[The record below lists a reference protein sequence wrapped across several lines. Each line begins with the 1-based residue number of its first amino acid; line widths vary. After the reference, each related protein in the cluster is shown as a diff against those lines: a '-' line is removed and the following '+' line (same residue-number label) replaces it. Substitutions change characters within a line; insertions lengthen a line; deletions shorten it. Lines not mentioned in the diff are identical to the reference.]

1 MSTVFDVNIYSTA
14 ITVYPGKEATQLLR
28 PLLNLFEYEDEY
40 LEQSL
45 ILGYILD
52 DETDI
57 LYLNRGVDIEY
68 LRRLLVSARITHQD
82 PVESKPMRFDY
93 EEIIS
98 PRNDDQKDV
107 INFIAGLNQHSSNQS
122 EHQLFLVKDPGF
134 GKMEPYSRKIPTP
147 TEKGYT
153 LMGDLK
159 VGDKV
164 FDRHG
169 MPTTITDI
177 FDQGIQDVYKITFHD
192 GRVAYCGKEHLWA
205 IHTEKDGL
213 FKIVDT
219 EYIINNHRLLSIKN
233 KEYGNESSD
242 YKHIIDE
249 CYIPTCSP
257 VAFKSREVPIN
268 HWVMGCIIHNIY
280 YKNETFELY
289 STIKNVPEMIGSL
302 CGFDVIQTIGPS
314 MFYHKN
320 GGGIVYMKEFLKD
333 IPEICDMDLY
343 NKTIP
348 EMYIVNDI
356 MSRFMLLRGIM
367 CIGGSV
373 SCYDD
378 KFSNIQYYSKSKDLL
393 KQIQYIL
400 YSFGYTGEITPI
412 YNGNVITFKVPN
424 SFREKLLSVPTEQ
437 EFAHENSDI
446 FYDMLYNK
454 KEVLGYYEPR
464 IKSIE
469 YSHKEECRCIMV
481 DNPEHLYLTEDFI
494 VTHNTYCSGVGLC
507 LYGQKTLII
516 VHRDNLRSQW
526 MNSLRDMSGLTSQY
540 VHEISSSEEFE
551 YICDNPDLDYKYD
564 VYIMTHST
572 FRAGLK
578 RVGSF
583 ERAANFSKNLHLGFK
598 IIDEAHLEF
607 RDTLLMDFVF
617 NINRN
622 LYLTATDGRSSKE
635 ENAIFKHV
643 FSNTKFYRKPTIN
656 PNQPSKWVNYNT
668 ITIDTHL
675 NPNVYRYR
683 VAGGRGMSPTSYGKW
698 CIKGDKNKTHI
709 KVCCDIVKQTF
720 EKNENS
726 KVIIFMPLIELC
738 EETADFIY
746 KKLSHDDSFP
756 YDIKIRTINSRNSK
770 AENERNKQSDV
781 IVSTTGSLSTGV
793 DIKGITTIISCSPMV
808 SKIQCVQTW
817 GRIRYGGYGFIGD
830 YYDIIDKS
838 CLLDTI
844 WQKSRYKVFKNL
856 ALNINHYCWTPDDS
870 DNEESVT

>member
-52 DETDI
+52 DDTDI

-68 LRRLLVSARITHQD
+68 LRRLLVSARIVHQE
-82 PVESKPMRFDY
+82 PVESKPMKFDY

-134 GKMEPYSRKIPTP
+134 GKQEPYSRKIPTP

-169 MPTTITDI
+169 KPTTVIGI
-177 FDQGIQDVYKITFHD
+177 YEQGVSDVYKVTFQD

-205 IHTEKDGL
+205 VRGKKDKK
-213 FKIVDT
+213 FKVVSL
-219 EYIINNHRLLSIKN
+219 EN
-233 KEYGNESSD
+233 
-242 YKHIIDE
+242 IIDNYQSTDKTDGHKDY
-249 CYIPTCSP
+249 YIPTCGP
-257 VAFKSREVPIN
+257 VLYSSHEVAIHP
-268 HWVMGCIIHNIY
+268 WVMGYIMHNIY
-280 YKNETFELY
+280 YGNTILTIPTLTEKIPKLIGEICGFNVMKNNYIGLY
-289 STIKNVPEMIGSL
+289 S
-302 CGFDVIQTIGPS
+302 
-314 MFYHKN
+314 FYHENGESVYKN
-320 GGGIVYMKEFLKD
+320 KFFKEFPEIWEMGSWNKM
-333 IPEICDMDLY
+333 IPEV
-343 NKTIP
+343 
-348 EMYIVNDI
+348 YIINDI
-356 MSRFMLLRGIM
+356 KTRFLLLKGLM
-367 CIGGSV
+367 NAGGYVAYIDGKKCVCEYFSTSV
-373 SCYDD
+373 
-378 KFSNIQYYSKSKDLL
+378 KLL
-393 KQIQYIL
+393 KQMQQIL
-400 YSFGYTGEITPI
+400 YSLGFSSKIT
-412 YNGNVITFKVPN
+412 NVINDSSGILTFTIPN
-424 SFREKLLSVPTEQ
+424 SFKEELFSIPTEDKYMIDDNKLYQ
-437 EFAHENSDI
+437 I
-446 FYDMLYNK
+446 LYNRNTRRYNDILI
-454 KEVLGYYEPR
+454 EN
-464 IKSIE
+464 IE

-526 MNSLRDMSGLTSQY
+526 MNSLRDMSGLTSRY
-540 VHEISSSEEFE
+540 VHEIVSSEEFE
-551 YICDNPDLDYKYD
+551 YICDNPDLDYEYD
-564 VYIMTHST
+564 VYIMTHAT

-607 RDTLLMDFVF
+607 RDTLLMDFIF

-683 VAGGRGMSPTSYGKW
+683 VAGGRGMSPASYGKW

-709 KVCCDIVKQTF
+709 KVCCDIVRQTF

-746 KKLSHDDSFP
+746 QKLSHDDSFP

-793 DIKGITTIISCSPMV
+793 DIKGVTTIISCSPMV

-830 YYDIIDKS
+830 YYDIIDQS

-856 ALNINHYCWTPDDS
+856 ALNINHYYWTLDDS

>member
-52 DETDI
+52 DDTDI

-68 LRRLLVSARITHQD
+68 LRRLLVSARIVHQE

-134 GKMEPYSRKIPTP
+134 GKQEPYSRKIPTP
-147 TEKGYT
+147 TENGYT

-164 FDRHG
+164 FDRQG
-169 MPTTITDI
+169 KPTTVIGI
-177 FDQGIQDVYKITFHD
+177 YEQGVSDVYKVTFRD
-192 GRVAYCGKEHLWA
+192 GRTAYCGKEHLWA
-205 IHTEKDGL
+205 VRRKKDKEFKVVSLEHIMDNYQSTDKTERH
-213 FKIVDT
+213 
-219 EYIINNHRLLSIKN
+219 N
-233 KEYGNESSD
+233 D
-242 YKHIIDE
+242 Y
-249 CYIPTCSP
+249 YIPTCGP
-257 VAFKSREVPIN
+257 VLYNSHKVPI
-268 HWVMGCIIHNIY
+268 HPWVMGCIIHNIY
-280 YKNETFELY
+280 YDGNTILTIPSTTGKIPKLIGKICGFNVMKNNIGLYSFYHENGESVYKNEFFKEF
-289 STIKNVPEMIGSL
+289 PEMWEMGSW
-302 CGFDVIQTIGPS
+302 DK
-314 MFYHKN
+314 M
-320 GGGIVYMKEFLKD
+320 
-333 IPEICDMDLY
+333 IPEV
-343 NKTIP
+343 
-348 EMYIVNDI
+348 YIINDI
-356 MSRFMLLRGIM
+356 KTRFLLLKGLM
-367 CIGGSV
+367 NAGGYV
-373 SCYDD
+373 SYIAGKKCVCEY
-378 KFSNIQYYSKSKDLL
+378 FSTSMKLL
-393 KQIQYIL
+393 KQMQQIL
-400 YSFGYTGEITPI
+400 YSLGFSSKIT
-412 YNGNVITFKVPN
+412 NVINDNSGILTFTIPD
-424 SFREKLLSVPTEQ
+424 SFKEELFSIPTKYKYMIDDNKLYQ
-437 EFAHENSDI
+437 I
-446 FYDMLYNK
+446 LYNRNTRRYNAPII
-454 KEVLGYYEPR
+454 EN
-464 IKSIE
+464 IE

-481 DNPEHLYLTEDFI
+481 DNPEHLYLTEDYI

-526 MNSLRDMSGLTSQY
+526 TNSLRDMSGLTSRY

-551 YICDNPDLDYKYD
+551 YICDNPDLDYEYD
-564 VYIMTHST
+564 VYIMTHAT

-583 ERAANFSKNLHLGFK
+583 ERASNFSKNLHLGFK

-607 RDTLLMDFVF
+607 RDTLLMDFIF

-643 FSNTKFYRKPTIN
+643 FSNTKFYRKPTVN

-683 VAGGRGMSPTSYGKW
+683 VAGGRGMSPASYGKW

-709 KVCCDIVKQTF
+709 KVCCDIVRQTF

-746 KKLSHDDSFP
+746 QKLSHDDSFP

-793 DIKGITTIISCSPMV
+793 DIKGVTTIISCSPMV

-830 YYDIIDKS
+830 YYDIIDQS

-856 ALNINHYCWTPDDS
+856 ALNINHYYWTLDDS